1 MILSVSDRVLTLG
14 LHELRVALV
23 EPVLGNCGAPLHLTL
38 LDQICSLL
46 LKDTPVMDSLLQLGI
61 VKSEIIDG
69 IVLALFLREFNFRLV
84 EGLLDV
90 MDLNLL
96 NRILGIII
104 LGKNSLG
111 MDNHIFGLVTSYLLI
126 WVA

>member
-23 EPVLGNCGAPLHLTL
+23 EPVLGNCGVPLHLTL

-46 LKDTPVMDSLLQLGI
+46 LEDTPVMDSLLQLGI

-69 IVLALFLREFNFRLV
+69 SVLALFLRKFNFRLV

-96 NRILGIII
+96 IRILGIII

-111 MDNHIFGLVTSYLLI
+111 MDNHIFRLVTSYLLI